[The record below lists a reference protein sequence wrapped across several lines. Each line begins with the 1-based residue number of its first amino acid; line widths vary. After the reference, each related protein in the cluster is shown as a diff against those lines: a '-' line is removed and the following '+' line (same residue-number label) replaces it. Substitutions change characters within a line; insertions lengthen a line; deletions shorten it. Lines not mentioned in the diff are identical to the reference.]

1 MTRRS
6 ERSRGAA
13 GRPPPVVEGAGMSE
27 GTGWMSEWTG
37 ERGMSEGTGCV
48 SARTGGH
55 GMSGGTGDR
64 AGAWA
69 MLAALATGCCA
80 PQPGLSAPP
89 PAVAAGAEVGV
100 GAGPVEDGEFVA
112 IDLAEARRRLW
123 PDPPPRAY
131 LAPDAAQQAAVAALI
146 RGMLAEPSP
155 APAALAEA
163 ARAAGFVVEGWTIAG
178 QRYLAARELAE
189 RRGGGGAYLV
199 RAEARA
205 SSAVILEAPHGFFD
219 LGTERIALELF
230 VAGRGWPRAL
240 FVNTVHRYL
249 GADGV
254 KRRQAESPADP
265 CHSPGHL
272 LAVATAA
279 AVESLPGVEVVQ
291 LHGFGDDEAEAG
303 AMPAAIVSGGRAEA
317 ATPRSR
323 VVAQR
328 LAQGLG
334 VAVGLFPVDTDRLGA
349 TTNVQGRAVQQR
361 EGASFVHLEM
371 SAALRQRL
379 RDDPAARAQF
389 ADALRVDPPTGR
401 P

>member
-1 MTRRS
+1 
-6 ERSRGAA
+6 
-13 GRPPPVVEGAGMSE
+13 
-27 GTGWMSEWTG
+27 
-37 ERGMSEGTGCV
+37 
-48 SARTGGH
+48 
-55 GMSGGTGDR
+55 MSGRTGDR

-80 PQPGLSAPP
+80 PQPGLSEPP
-89 PAVAAGAEVGV
+89 PVAAAAEAGP
-100 GAGPVEDGEFVA
+100 GAGPGEGGEFVA

-131 LAPDAAQQAAVAALI
+131 DVPDAAQQAAVAALI

-163 ARAAGFVVEGWTIAG
+163 ARAAGFVVEGWTIAD
-178 QRYLAARELAE
+178 QRYLAAREQAE

-230 VAGRGWPRAL
+230 LAGRGWPRAL

-279 AVESLPGVEVVQ
+279 AVELLPGVEVVQ

-349 TTNVQGRAVQQR
+349 TTNVQGRAVHQR

-379 RDDPAARAQF
+379 RDDAAARAQF
-389 ADALRVDPPTGR
+389 ADALRVDSPTGR

>member
-1 MTRRS
+1 
-6 ERSRGAA
+6 
-13 GRPPPVVEGAGMSE
+13 MSE
-27 GTGWMSEWTG
+27 GTGG
-37 ERGMSEGTGCV
+37 RGLPG
-48 SARTGGH
+48 R
-55 GMSGGTGDR
+55 TGDR
-64 AGAWA
+64 AAVWA
-69 MLAALATGCCA
+69 MFGALATGCCA
-80 PQPGLSAPP
+80 PQPGLSEAPP
-89 PAVAAGAEVGV
+89 PVAAEAGAAPAEL
-100 GAGPVEDGEFVA
+100 GEFVA

-131 LAPDAAQQAAVAALI
+131 VAPDAAQQAAVAALI
-146 RGMLAEPSP
+146 RGMLSEPSP
-155 APAALAEA
+155 APSSLAEA

-205 SSAVILEAPHGFFD
+205 SSAVILEAPHAFFD
-219 LGTERIALELF
+219 LGTERIALELL

-240 FVNTVHRYL
+240 FVNTAHRYL

-265 CHSPGHL
+265 CHSAGHL

-279 AVESLPGVEVVQ
+279 AVELLPGVEVVQ
-291 LHGFGDDEAEAG
+291 LHGFGDDEG

-334 VAVGLFPVDTDRLGA
+334 VAVGLFPDDTDRLGA
-349 TTNVQGRAVQQR
+349 TTNVQGRAVHQR
-361 EGASFVHLEM
+361 EGASFVHVEM

-379 RDDPAARAQF
+379 RDDAAARAQL